1 MRLLVIGGGGQLGTK
16 IVEQA
21 RDRFELYA
29 TYLTRRPLLNQSNIF
44 QIDKTNR
51 EEVLAL
57 LRKVKPQVVIDTAAL
72 HNVDF
77 CETHRDEAKLA
88 NSEGTRY
95 VAEACRDQNARMI
108 FISTDYVFDGVRGNY
123 TENDETNPINYY
135 GTTKLEGERAVAQ
148 ICSNHIV
155 ARPSVIYGYVSST
168 QRESSSGKPLNFA
181 MWLAQKL
188 RNNEPVKIVNDQYSS
203 PTLADDL
210 GEALLRLA
218 ESEKTGVYHMA
229 GKTRL
234 NRYEFAVKIA
244 QKLDF
249 DEKLITPIETSQLKQ
264 LARRPMDSSLRVEK
278 IERDLESG
286 MLTID
291 EALDRFREQFL
302 GGEQK

>member
-21 RDRFELYA
+21 RDRFEVYA
-29 TYLTRRPLLNQSNIF
+29 TYLTRKPLLNQSNMF

-51 EEVLAL
+51 EEVSTI
-57 LRKVKPQVVIDTAAL
+57 LRKIKPQIVIDTAAL
-72 HNVDF
+72 HNVDY
-77 CETHRDEAKLA
+77 CETHRNEAKLA
-88 NSEGTRY
+88 NLEGTKY
-95 VAEACRDQNARMI
+95 VAKACNDQNARII
-108 FISTDYVFDGVRGNY
+108 FISTDYVFDGVRGSY
-123 TENDETNPINYY
+123 TEDDETKPINYY

-155 ARPSVIYGYVSST
+155 ARPSVIYGYVPST

-188 RNNEPVKIVNDQYSS
+188 KNNEPAKIVNDQYSS
-203 PTLADDL
+203 PTLADNL
-210 GEALLRLA
+210 GETLLGLA
-218 ESEKTGVYHMA
+218 ESEETGVYHTA

-234 NRYEFAVKIA
+234 NRYEFAVRIA

-249 DEKLITPIETSQLKQ
+249 DEKLIAPIETSQLKQ
-264 LARRPMDSSLRVEK
+264 LARRPMDSSLKVEK
-278 IERDLESG
+278 IENDLRMR

-291 EALDRFREQFL
+291 EALNRFREQFL
-302 GGEQK
+302 SGEEK